1 MCCFRSIN
9 CIRCALSSII
19 LHYYLALLLGVLC
32 FPLLHV
38 LPACCG
44 LDPVNLPAYVYG
56 DKNATQIVTLNT
68 PVVVRC
74 PAGGYPAPMVYWW
87 RNRERL
93 PLVHRRYEFMRDY
106 SIRFH
111 SIQLTDLGPYTCH
124 VWNRVSTRPASIKI
138 ILKAI
143 GPVRAVTN
151 EEASYLQYIVD
162 PAQAPRTERPPYP
175 YRPTRPPAV
184 PAPIYEGAY
193 TATGK
198 YSRWRTWPCLA
209 DGRMD
214 QLIPIKSMFVACM
227 YCCSKIY

>member
-1 MCCFRSIN
+1 MFCWLF
-9 CIRCALSSII
+9 
-19 LHYYLALLLGVLC
+19 
-32 FPLLHV
+32 LHV
-38 LPACCG
+38 FCSA

-56 DKNATQIVTLNT
+56 EKNATQIVTLNT
-68 PVVVRC
+68 PAVVRC

-162 PAQAPRTERPPYP
+162 PAQAPITERPSYP
-175 YRPTRPPAV
+175 YRPTRPPSI
-184 PAPIYEGAY
+184 PAPIYEEPY
-193 TATGK
+193 RLSGK
-198 YSRWRTWPCLA
+198 
-209 DGRMD
+209 
-214 QLIPIKSMFVACM
+214 
-227 YCCSKIY
+227 